1 MKNIFKLLFIL
12 LFGFNI
18 GIASAWVI
26 DHFEVEFPTDSALNL
41 ESIDLVIRAVDKN
54 NDIVTDYTWNILG
67 ISQSDEW
74 IILPED
80 LASDQWY
87 TFKLSDQWVRK
98 FENWVTF
105 STPWEHTLSVFD
117 TNDYENLT
125 GRWEIT
131 IIDSGP
137 NQSMVEI
144 EILTP
149 DSNTTLPSENIK
161 VSWAT
166 KKNHQ
171 VKIKLNDKEE
181 FITTSNSDWIFEK
194 EIIWLNTWENTLKA
208 YVLDSDE
215 KIIWESKEVVIK
227 IDNNQPSFKKI
238 TLSPVSEDW
247 KVEEWVNIDAKV
259 FANTWLK
266 TVKLLFNDQVIS
278 LSETE
283 DGIYTWWFK
292 TPNKYQKFPIDV
304 ELSDHLWH
312 TITKKDATFITVTMV
327 PLNDP
332 DTVIPKPETCS
343 WVTIEELEIKWLK
356 VVKLKNKSILTW
368 DKVDKAESYDI
379 FIKNEESSEF
389 DFVKNSVNPIFE
401 TEITWDKIKYQYFA
415 VKSNASWCG
424 SWEIITWNSWEIISW
439 NLSEATKVQTWPTEL
454 ILMLLLSLIL
464 WFGFVLIK
472 RNNA

>member
-1 MKNIFKLLFIL
+1 MKNIFKLLFVL
-12 LFGFNI
+12 LFSFNI
-18 GIASAWVI
+18 TIVSAWVI

-41 ESIDLVIRAVDKN
+41 ESIDLTIRAVDKN
-54 NDIVTDYTWNILG
+54 NDVVTDYTWNILG

-80 LASDQWY
+80 LSSDQWY

-125 GRWEIT
+125 GKWEIL
-131 IIDSGP
+131 IIDSGN
-137 NQSMVEI
+137 NQWMVEI

-149 DSNTTLPSENIK
+149 DSNTTLPDENIK

-171 VKIKLNDKEE
+171 VKIELNNEEE

-194 EIIWLNTWENTLKA
+194 QITWLNTWENTLKA

-215 KIIWESKEVVIK
+215 NIIWESKEIVVR

-238 TLSPVSEDW
+238 ILSPISENW
-247 KVEEWVNIDAKV
+247 EVEEGVNIDAKV
-259 FANTWLK
+259 FANAWLK
-266 TVKLLFNDQVIS
+266 TVKLLFNDWVID
-278 LSETE
+278 LFETE
-283 DGIYTWWFK
+283 DWVYTWGFK
-292 TPNKYQKFPIDV
+292 TPNKYKTFPIDV
-304 ELSDHLWH
+304 VLSDNLWH
-312 TITKKDATFITVTMV
+312 TVTKKDATSITVIMV
-327 PLNDP
+327 ALNDP
-332 DTVIPKPETCS
+332 DTIPKPETCS
-343 WVTIEELEIKWLK
+343 WVTLEELEIKWLK
-356 VVKLKNKSILTW
+356 LVKLKNKSILTW
-368 DKVDKAESYDI
+368 DKVDKADSYDV
-379 FIKNEESSEF
+379 FIKNEESWEF
-389 DFVKNSVNPIFE
+389 DFVKNSVKPIFE

-415 VKSNASWCG
+415 VKSNANWCG
-424 SWEIITWNSWEIISW
+424 SWETIKG

-454 ILMLLLSLIL
+454 ILMLLLSLII
-464 WFGFVLIK
+464 WFGFMSIK

>member
-1 MKNIFKLLFIL
+1 
-12 LFGFNI
+12 
-18 GIASAWVI
+18 
-26 DHFEVEFPTDSALNL
+26 
-41 ESIDLVIRAVDKN
+41 
-54 NDIVTDYTWNILG
+54 
-67 ISQSDEW
+67 
-74 IILPED
+74 
-80 LASDQWY
+80 
-87 TFKLSDQWVRK
+87 
-98 FENWVTF
+98 
-105 STPWEHTLSVFD
+105 
-117 TNDYENLT
+117 
-125 GRWEIT
+125 
-131 IIDSGP
+131 
-137 NQSMVEI
+137 MVEI

-292 TPNKYQKFPIDV
+292 TPNKYQKFPIGN
-304 ELSDHLWH
+304 
-312 TITKKDATFITVTMV
+312 K
-327 PLNDP
+327 
-332 DTVIPKPETCS
+332 
-343 WVTIEELEIKWLK
+343 EIKLK
-356 VVKLKNKSILTW
+356 V
-368 DKVDKAESYDI
+368 ES
-379 FIKNEESSEF
+379 
-389 DFVKNSVNPIFE
+389 P
-401 TEITWDKIKYQYFA
+401 
-415 VKSNASWCG
+415 
-424 SWEIITWNSWEIISW
+424 
-439 NLSEATKVQTWPTEL
+439 
-454 ILMLLLSLIL
+454 
-464 WFGFVLIK
+464 
-472 RNNA
+472 